1 MSSLSL
7 NRYFMSSQC
16 ADSRNL
22 VVHSSLLSLEV
33 SIVVLFQP
41 TLLKEK
47 IIVEEQKSLTV
58 LPSEVKYL
66 LELIKEPMEEHSTC
80 YLSLSSHPAAS
91 LTASD

>member
-1 MSSLSL
+1 MKSSNDECHRENGSMSSLSF

-47 IIVEEQKSLTV
+47 IIVEEQRKPDS
-58 LPSEVKYL
+58 
-66 LELIKEPMEEHSTC
+66 
-80 YLSLSSHPAAS
+80 AAIRG
-91 LTASD
+91 